1 MKPAGH
7 CALITGASRGIGR
20 AIALTLAEQG
30 VKIAVNYLAR
40 RDAAE
45 EVVNEI
51 KALGSDA
58 VSIQADVRDLEQVR
72 KMAASVAADL
82 GPIDILINNAGI
94 VQDNLLVFMKD
105 DEWCDV
111 VDTSLKG
118 TYHCIKVVGREM
130 MRTKTGRIVN
140 ISSDAGV
147 LGDMMRANYSSAKA
161 GVLGLTKTAAR
172 EFAASGITVNAV
184 VPGVV
189 ETEMISDMKGPKRE
203 KLLASIPA
211 GRFGS
216 PDEVAR
222 VVLFLVSDNASYITG
237 QCVRVD
243 GGMAM

>member
-1 MKPAGH
+1 M
-7 CALITGASRGIGR
+7 ITGASRGIGR